1 MKEFPPID
9 EKIASGLMKQFWAEM
24 VHRQNVEFG
33 RAADFNVNKKLI
45 SKVKGKGSWL
55 EQLKRI
61 GGFFESTNLLTYIG
75 GTERRPYLG
84 LMLLYA
90 LKEREYN
97 SWNERCLTAL
107 VLLTAP
113 NPMFS
118 QNYISLFNI
127 GEHAISR
134 LFLRKPSHER
144 HGNGLVKIDSIL
156 DDIRPLGAWAAFW
169 HHRLVRNKQLYD
181 HRDQLSPIVPSPSGL
196 FLCRFSQGP
205 EAQLEVRTFIGKSDF
220 KKSQEKIHDLL
231 SSACEG
237 FLVSPLAFSPFV
249 EKLGYDY
256 PKLLTQ
262 IMCLRL
268 VSHAEDLGKQ
278 LVEKIED
285 RALASSLKSE
295 LVTTLEREKG
305 PVENDDLLSKVGL
318 ESFLE
323 MGRNAAQKDVKT
335 REFLVN

>member
-24 VHRQNVEFG
+24 VHRQKVEFG
-33 RAADFNVNKKLI
+33 RAADFNANKKLI

-61 GGFFESTNLLTYIG
+61 GGFFENTNLLTYIG

-84 LMLLYA
+84 LTLLYA

-113 NPMFS
+113 NPIFS

-134 LFLRKPSHER
+134 LFLRKACHER
-144 HGNGLVKIDSIL
+144 QENGLVKIDSIL
-156 DDIRPLGAWAAFW
+156 DDIRPLCAWAAFW

-181 HRDQLSPIVPSPSGL
+181 HRDQLSPIVPTPSGL
-196 FLCRFSQGP
+196 FLCRFSKGA
-205 EAQLEVRTFIGKSDF
+205 EAQLEVRTFIGKADF
-220 KKSQEKIHDLL
+220 KKSQDKIHSLL
-231 SSACEG
+231 TSACEG
-237 FLVSPLAFSPFV
+237 FMVSPLAFSPFV

-262 IMCLRL
+262 LMCLRL
-268 VSHAEDLGKQ
+268 VSHAEDLGNQ

-285 RALASSLKSE
+285 RTLASSLKSE
-295 LVTTLEREKG
+295 LMNTLERGKG
-305 PVENDDLLSKVGL
+305 SDENEALLSKVGL

-323 MGRNAAQKDVKT
+323 MGRNAAQKDVET
-335 REFLVN
+335 REFLMN

>member
-1 MKEFPPID
+1 MKDFPPID
-9 EKIASGLMKQFWAEM
+9 EKLASGLMKQFWAEM
-24 VHRQNVEFG
+24 VHRQNIEFG
-33 RAADFNVNKKLI
+33 RAADFNANKKLI

-61 GGFFESTNLLTYIG
+61 GGFFENTNLLTYIG

-84 LMLLYA
+84 LTLLYA

-134 LFLRKPSHER
+134 LFLRKSCHER
-144 HGNGLVKIDSIL
+144 QENGLVKIDSIL
-156 DDIRPLGAWAAFW
+156 DDIRPLCAWAGFW

-181 HRDQLSPIVPSPSGL
+181 HRDRLSPIVPTPSGL

-205 EAQLEVRTFIGKSDF
+205 EAHLEVRTFIGKADF
-220 KKSQEKIHDLL
+220 RKSQEKIHDVL

-268 VSHAEDLGKQ
+268 VIHADDLGNQ

-285 RALASSLKSE
+285 RNLASSLKNE
-295 LVTTLEREKG
+295 LVSALESGKG
-305 PVENDDLLSKVGL
+305 PVEHEEVLSNVGL
-318 ESFLE
+318 ESFLK
-323 MGRNAAQKDVKT
+323 MGRNAAQQDVKT
-335 REFLVN
+335 REFLMN